1 MTRQK
6 TGAALRAAREATG
19 RTRQDI
25 AYNMGIAENTLARW
39 ETGVTEPSITQ
50 LCRLADLYG
59 QRPVDL
65 LPSLGAA
72 G

>member
-1 MTRQK
+1 
-6 TGAALRAAREATG
+6 
-19 RTRQDI
+19 
-25 AYNMGIAENTLARW
+25 MGIAENTLARW

-72 G
+72 